1 MRRRSVAVKLNARM
15 RVTRESCGRGAEGS
29 TWARLEGGS
38 KNVPARASAA
48 YYGRE
53 AIVEVL
59 LAAGC
64 SVDLP
69 ANTGDTLLMRATL
82 FNHAGIVK
90 RLLEAGADKDAQAA
104 YGTTVLR
111 CAAVNGLEAVV
122 EVLLAAGCSV
132 DLPTNDGITPL
143 MGAAQSNYAGTE
155 SNHAGTVK
163 LLLDAGADKALVCDD
178 GKTALRHAEQS
189 GNDAIAALLRD

>member
-1 MRRRSVAVKLNARM
+1 M

-69 ANTGDTLLMRATL
+69 SN
-82 FNHAGIVK
+82 
-90 RLLEAGADKDAQAA
+90 
-104 YGTTVLR
+104 
-111 CAAVNGLEAVV
+111 NGM
-122 EVLLAAGCSV
+122 
-132 DLPTNDGITPL
+132 TPL
-143 MGAAQSNYAGTE
+143 MGAAEA
-155 SNHAGTVK
+155 NHAGTVK
-163 LLLDAGADKALVCDD
+163 LLLDGGADKALVCNN
-178 GKTALRHAEQS
+178 GRTALWYAEQS
-189 GNDAIAALLRD
+189 GNDAVVALLHS